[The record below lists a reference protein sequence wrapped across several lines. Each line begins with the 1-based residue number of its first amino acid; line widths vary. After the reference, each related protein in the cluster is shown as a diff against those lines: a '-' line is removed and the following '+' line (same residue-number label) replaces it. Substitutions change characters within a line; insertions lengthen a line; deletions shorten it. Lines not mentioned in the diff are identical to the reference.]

1 MVMIMIILQKIP
13 HIKNYKQASKIITN
27 NFNKNTILWQ
37 VHFLNFLHLA
47 LDDGANSYF
56 WAIFTEILH
65 NLQETMIN
73 PQV

>member
-1 MVMIMIILQKIP
+1 M
-13 HIKNYKQASKIITN
+13 KNYKQNSKVITI
-27 NFNKNTILWQ
+27 FFSIKNTVLWQ

-47 LDDGANSYF
+47 LDDGANSKF